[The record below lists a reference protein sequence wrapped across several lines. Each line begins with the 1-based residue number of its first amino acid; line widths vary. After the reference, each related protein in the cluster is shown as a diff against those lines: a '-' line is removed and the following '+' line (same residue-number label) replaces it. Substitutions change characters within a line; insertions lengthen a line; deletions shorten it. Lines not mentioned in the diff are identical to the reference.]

1 LRTILFNIF
10 LYAWYA
16 ACAPF
21 LLAGLVGRKFN
32 RASILLIAR
41 GIVFLLRFVAGI
53 RIETHGKIVPGAI
66 VASKHM
72 STLEI
77 AVLALACPGDFFF
90 IIKRALAWIP
100 IYGWAFWRMRFIPVN
115 RARGATDMRALGTRA
130 ALEIKKGRTL
140 IIFPEGTR
148 VVPGKRV
155 ELRRG
160 LSFIAAEAKAPI
172 QPVGTDSGLYWPKHG
187 RVRPGVA
194 HVWIEKP
201 LSFDAP
207 LDEIADAIARHSA

>member
-1 LRTILFNIF
+1 MRTILFRFF
-10 LYAWYA
+10 LLSWYA
-16 ACAPF
+16 ACAPI
-21 LLAGLVGRKFN
+21 LLAGLIGRRFN

-53 RIETHGKIVPGAI
+53 RIETRGKIVPGAI

-90 IIKRALAWIP
+90 IIKRVLAWIP
-100 IYGWAFWRMRFIPVN
+100 IYGWAFWRMGFIPVN
-115 RARGATDMRALGTRA
+115 RTRGATDMRTLGARA
-130 ALEIKKGRTL
+130 AAEIKKGRTL

-148 VVPGKRV
+148 VRAGSDI

-172 QPVGTDSGLYWPKHG
+172 QPVGTDSGLYWPKYG
-187 RVRPGVA
+187 RMRPGFA

-201 LSFDAP
+201 MPFDTP
-207 LDEIADAIARHSA
+207 LAEIASAIARHSA